1 MNTTFRQLF
10 LIKFVIAIFGLTFL
24 THCSI
29 LPLGGPSVDPLRFQD
44 LIDEYGQ
51 ADSLEPPLKNAVL
64 FVGSSSI
71 QGWKS
76 LKADFPEI
84 DVINRGMGG
93 SHMSDLNYYLD
104 DVVFAYQP
112 NAIVVYEG
120 DNDIASGKSP
130 KRVYKDFT
138 KFMKQVRAKWPKLPI
153 FFISIKP
160 SIARVGVIENMA
172 EANAL
177 IKTYIESQD
186 NLYYVDVFTPMLDD
200 KGQPRTDIFGHDG
213 LHMNATGYALWTR
226 VLKKEMGIE

>member
-1 MNTTFRQLF
+1 MNTSSRQLS
-10 LIKFVIAIFGLTFL
+10 LIKFVIAIIGLALL
-24 THCSI
+24 THCSM

-104 DVVFAYQP
+104 ELVFAYQP

-130 KRVYKDFT
+130 KTVYKDFT
-138 KFMKQVRAKWPKLPI
+138 KFMKQVRSKWPNLPV

-160 SIARVGVIENMA
+160 SISRVGVIENMA

-200 KGQPRTDIFGHDG
+200 KGQPREDIFGHDG
-213 LHMNATGYALWTR
+213 LHMNATGYALWTQ

>member
-104 DVVFAYQP
+104 EVVFAYQP